1 MTTNKIRRTGHIVY
15 GAAEL
20 LLKPDLKN
28 RVVLNYWNPGY
39 KIQKKFLNSEGKEEI
54 KKVFVPTSNFEMAL
68 AHLKNEYGNKEYL
81 KYKEDVHPGH
91 ASIESENEYLSVGAD
106 EEIRAVGIRT
116 QHKLVYSSSFI
127 EDVVGFVRKPD
138 QIFDFYSLNPDL
150 VEQAI
155 KQFKNSQMVYALLGS
170 RLFMNEGESCA
181 TSSYI
186 CLEAGGIE
194 NLLRIDQ
201 RILSKRGILTPS
213 GLASYAAEAQKNE
226 QLFFPETIE
235 LSKDFISQREKQAE
249 AILARYAERSKL
261 DEKNDE
267 EPSLTKKM

>member
-1 MTTNKIRRTGHIVY
+1 MTTNKIRKTGQIIY
-15 GAAEL
+15 GATEL

-54 KKVFVPTSNFEMAL
+54 KKVFVPTNNFEMAL

-91 ASIESENEYLSVGAD
+91 ASIEARNEYLSLGAD
-106 EEIRAVGIRT
+106 EEIHAVGFRSQHRAV
-116 QHKLVYSSSFI
+116 YSDSFI
-127 EDVVGFVRKPD
+127 EDVIGFLRGPE

-150 VEQAI
+150 AEQAI
-155 KQFKNSQMVYALLGS
+155 KQFKSSPMIYALLGS
-170 RLFMNEGESCA
+170 RLFINKGESCA

-213 GLASYAAEAQKNE
+213 GLASYAADAQKNE
-226 QLFFPETIE
+226 HILFPETIE
-235 LSKDFISQREKQAE
+235 LSKGFILQRQKQAE
-249 AILARYAERSKL
+249 AILSRYTERSKP

-267 EPSLTKKM
+267 ESGLTKKI